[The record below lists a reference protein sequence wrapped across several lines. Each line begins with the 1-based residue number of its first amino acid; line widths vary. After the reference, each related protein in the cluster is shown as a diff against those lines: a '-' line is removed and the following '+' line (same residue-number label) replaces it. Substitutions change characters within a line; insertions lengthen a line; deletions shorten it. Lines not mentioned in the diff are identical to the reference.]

1 MATETHRPITDRLL
15 ELLHHLGIER
25 AHIAGAMPGD
35 WRGLVA
41 TAADRV
47 TSLSLVCPTGFD
59 AHAVSAI
66 AARVLVFHG
75 DRGPTAERIRT
86 AVARVPEATL
96 VTLPDYLGLPFADM
110 ATERHDIIAPALL
123 DFLAQRE
130 HQSPSTVRALPFGA
144 GEIAGLSYRIAGA
157 GPPLVLLPL
166 ALAPS
171 QWEPLLPRLCEH
183 FCTITLGGPHLGYLP
198 PLEGRGQAPGYVRIV
213 RNMLEEIAL
222 RPGEVIL
229 DVGCGSGVL
238 DRWLAQ
244 YTRHAHAI
252 TAVDINRYLLQE
264 ATALVQSAGLQ
275 DVITLQEGN
284 AEALPFAAESFDV
297 TLSLTVLEEGD
308 ADQMLRELVR
318 VTKPGGRVAAMVRG
332 DDCPALCPLPLRA
345 EVQAKAARAVGA
357 GVVERGCADASL
369 YRRFQAAGL
378 RQVQKFLHLAVYDD
392 TQHVMAQFYQGRIL
406 SALTPDEAREWQ
418 TAVAQAETQGAFMLA
433 VPHHCAIGTKP

>member
-1 MATETHRPITDRLL
+1 
-15 ELLHHLGIER
+15 
-25 AHIAGAMPGD
+25 
-35 WRGLVA
+35 
-41 TAADRV
+41 
-47 TSLSLVCPTGFD
+47 
-59 AHAVSAI
+59 
-66 AARVLVFHG
+66 
-75 DRGPTAERIRT
+75 
-86 AVARVPEATL
+86 
-96 VTLPDYLGLPFADM
+96 
-110 ATERHDIIAPALL
+110 
-123 DFLAQRE
+123 
-130 HQSPSTVRALPFGA
+130 
-144 GEIAGLSYRIAGA
+144 
-157 GPPLVLLPL
+157 
-166 ALAPS
+166 
-171 QWEPLLPRLCEH
+171 
-183 FCTITLGGPHLGYLP
+183 
-198 PLEGRGQAPGYVRIV
+198 
-213 RNMLEEIAL
+213 MLEAIAL

-284 AEALPFAAESFDV
+284 AEALPFAADSFDV

-433 VPHHCAIGTKP
+433 VPHHCAIGTRP